1 MEFESKITGFAT
13 GLILLGSYTMLFDL
27 WDYSSFLVA
36 LSSILLLLVAFRD
49 HTFRRSDMAGFILAA
64 LVLLFFSFDLANNTF
79 LPLVVVLALSLAAIN
94 AKPEAFVPS
103 LAGILVLQFLN
114 PAFLLKGLNIIFVN
128 LSPLLRIRYGIN
140 DLGYLVLYH
149 SKTHLPILVD
159 DVKLLVP
166 FYASLLVAGL
176 VLLAILNEDRKTLMK
191 YALLIA
197 AVPFLFTILTLQSLL
212 YGPAT
217 ASFLLDNL
225 SALALPLASV
235 LLISILI
242 PGASLRGLHM
252 GSLGGPVGLGNM
264 GRLGGTAEKRIIL
277 ITLLILAAFFFLSL
291 FYYTPITASS
301 DPVIIIDESNSEWEP
316 TWPDYIQTY
325 KIDPVSGTNNY
336 FGMLGILAS
345 LYDVTLTVDR
355 PEKKPAVRSV
365 KAVQVDNLSL
375 ETLEKI
381 AGGRK
386 AVLVVKC
393 LTSPY
398 NQSEIDAILNFT
410 AKGNGLIL
418 IGEHTDI
425 YGMCTYLNPIS
436 EQMGYRF
443 LPTGVQDVYTDTRGS
458 TTQKGELPPLM
469 ARYMTGDL
477 VWETS
482 NSMEKLANAKP
493 LFEVITRPSY
503 FAHYRNETSAFF
515 LTRDFTEEIKL
526 NSQFARHLVLAGT
539 TYGDGRVVLFTD
551 STDFNNGIIGFGS
564 HAPIFMA
571 MVEYVSSE
579 EMYSKAFIPF
589 LLLIMALAVLVLN
602 RRNAFSALV
611 VLSILL
617 LLSFNLSYS
626 LAHYTAQFPE
636 LKRDSTIVI
645 LETDEHYLE
654 EYLSGMYDMEK
665 LMDKYFQKNLTA
677 LIIANP
683 SQEWIGISSRVENL
697 KDAITDIKPA

>member
-13 GLILLGSYTMLFDL
+13 GLLLLGSYIMLFDM
-27 WDYSSFLVA
+27 WNYSSFLVA

-49 HTFRRSDMAGFILAA
+49 HNFGRSDMVGLVLAA
-64 LVLLFFSFDLANNTF
+64 LVLLFFFIDLANNTF

-94 AKPEAFVPS
+94 ARPEAFVPS
-103 LAGILVLQFLN
+103 LAGLLVLQFLN
-114 PAFLLKGLNIIFVN
+114 TAFLIKWLNIVFVN
-128 LSPLLRIRYGIN
+128 LSPLLKVRYDIN

-149 SKTHLPILVD
+149 SKTHLPILID
-159 DVKLLVP
+159 DVKLLIP
-166 FYASLLVAGL
+166 FYVSLLVAGL
-176 VLLAILNEDRKTLMK
+176 VLLAILKDDRKTLMR
-191 YALLIA
+191 YALLIV
-197 AVPFLFTILTLQSLL
+197 AVPFLFILLTLQNLL
-212 YGPAT
+212 YGPET
-217 ASFLLDNL
+217 AIFLLDNL
-225 SALALPLASV
+225 SALALPLTSV
-235 LLISILI
+235 LLMSILV
-242 PGASLRGLHM
+242 PGASLRRLQTGGLGGLVGL
-252 GSLGGPVGLGNM
+252 GSLGSP
-264 GRLGGTAEKRIIL
+264 GGMAEKRIAL
-277 ITLLILAAFFFLSL
+277 ITLLILVAFFLLSL
-291 FYYTPITASS
+291 FYYTPITAST
-301 DPVIIIDESNSEWEP
+301 DPVIIIEESNSEWEP

-325 KIDPVSGTNNY
+325 KMDPVSGTNNY

-355 PEKKPAVRSV
+355 PEKQPAVSSV
-365 KAVQVDNLSL
+365 KAVQIGDLSL
-375 ETLEKI
+375 ETLEEI
-381 AGGRK
+381 ANGRK

-458 TTQKGELPPLM
+458 ITQKGELPPLM
-469 ARYMTGDL
+469 ARYMTGDQ

-482 NSMEKLANAKP
+482 ASMEKLANARP

-515 LTRDFTEEIKL
+515 LTREFTEEIKL

-539 TYGDGRVVLFTD
+539 TYGDGKVVLFTD
-551 STDFNNGIIGFGS
+551 STDFNNGIIGFGD
-564 HAPIFMA
+564 HAPIFIA

-579 EMYSKAFIPF
+579 EKYSKAIIPF
-589 LLLIMALAVLVLN
+589 LLLIMALAVVVLN

-617 LLSFNLSYS
+617 LLSFNLSYPLS
-626 LAHYTAQFPE
+626 HYTTQFPE
-636 LKRDSTIVI
+636 LKRDSTIII
-645 LETDEHYLE
+645 LKADQHYME

-683 SQEWIGISSRVENL
+683 PQEWIDISRGVEDL

>member
-1 MEFESKITGFAT
+1 MEFESKVTGFAT
-13 GLILLGSYTMLFDL
+13 GLLLFGSYIMLFDL

-36 LSSILLLLVAFRD
+36 LSSILLLMVAFRD
-49 HTFRRSDMAGFILAA
+49 HNFGRSDLVGFALAGVVA
-64 LVLLFFSFDLANNTF
+64 LFFSMDLANNTF

-94 AKPEAFVPS
+94 ARPEAFVPS
-103 LAGILVLQFLN
+103 LAGLLVLQFLN
-114 PAFLLKGLNIIFVN
+114 PASLLKGLNIIFVS
-128 LSPLLRIRYGIN
+128 LSPLLKVRYEIN
-140 DLGYLVLYH
+140 DLGYMVLYH

-159 DVKLLVP
+159 DVKLLIP

-176 VLLAILNEDRKTLMK
+176 VLLAILKENREIQIR
-191 YALLIA
+191 YAPILA
-197 AVPFLFTILTLQSLL
+197 AVPFLFTILTLQNLL
-212 YGPAT
+212 YGPAI
-217 ASFLLDNL
+217 ASFLPDNQA
-225 SALALPLASV
+225 ALALPLASV
-235 LLISILI
+235 LMISILI
-242 PGASLRGLHM
+242 PGASLRGLQI
-252 GSLGGPVGLGNM
+252 GGLGGL
-264 GRLGGTAEKRIIL
+264 AEKR
-277 ITLLILAAFFFLSL
+277 ITLLILAAFFLLSI

-325 KIDPVSGTNNY
+325 KMDPVSGTNNY
-336 FGMLGILAS
+336 FGLLSLLAS

-355 PEKKPAVRSV
+355 PEKQPAVSSV
-365 KAVQVDNLSL
+365 EAVQIKDLSL
-375 ETLEKI
+375 KTLEEI
-381 AGGRK
+381 ADGRK

-398 NQSEIDAILNFT
+398 NQSEIDAILDFT
-410 AKGNGLIL
+410 AKGNGLLL

-425 YGMCTYLNPIS
+425 YGMCTYINPIS

-469 ARYMTGDL
+469 ARYMTGDM

-482 NSMEKLANAKP
+482 ASMEKLANAKP

-515 LTRDFTEEIKL
+515 LTREFTEEIKL
-526 NSQFARHLVLAGT
+526 NAQFARHLVLAGT
-539 TYGDGRVVLFTD
+539 TYGDGKVVLFTD
-551 STDFNNGIIGFGS
+551 STDFNNGIIGFGD

-571 MVEYVSSE
+571 MVEYVSAE
-579 EMYSKAFIPF
+579 EKYSKAFIPL
-589 LLLIMALAVLVLN
+589 LLLIMALAVVMLN
-602 RRNAFSALV
+602 RRNAFSALI

-617 LLSFNLSYS
+617 LISFNLSYP
-626 LAHYTAQFPE
+626 LAHYTTQFPE
-636 LKRDSTIVI
+636 LKGEPTTVI
-645 LETDEHYLE
+645 LEADRHYME

-665 LMDKYFQKNLTA
+665 LMDKYFKKNLTA
-677 LIIANP
+677 LIMANP
-683 SQEWIGISSRVENL
+683 PQEWVGISSGVESL

>member
-13 GLILLGSYTMLFDL
+13 GLLLLGSYTMLFDL

-64 LVLLFFSFDLANNTF
+64 LVLLFFSIDLANNTF

-94 AKPEAFVPS
+94 AKPEAFMPS
-103 LAGILVLQFLN
+103 LAGLLVLQFLN

-128 LSPLLRIRYGIN
+128 LSPLLKVRYGIN

-159 DVKLLVP
+159 DVKLLIP

-191 YALLIA
+191 HALLIA

-212 YGPAT
+212 YVPAT

-235 LLISILI
+235 LLISVLI
-242 PGASLRGLHM
+242 PGASLKGLQM
-252 GSLGGPVGLGNM
+252 DSLGGLVDLGSSESQ
-264 GRLGGTAEKRIIL
+264 GGKADKRITL
-277 ITLLILAAFFFLSL
+277 ITLLILASFFLLSL
-291 FYYTPITASS
+291 LYYTPFTTSS

-355 PEKKPAVRSV
+355 PEKKPAVSSV
-365 KAVQVDNLSL
+365 KAVQIGDLSL
-375 ETLEKI
+375 ETLEEI

>member
-1 MEFESKITGFAT
+1 MEFESKVTGFAT
-13 GLILLGSYTMLFDL
+13 GLLLLGSYIMLFDL
-27 WDYSSFLVA
+27 RDYSSFLVA

-49 HTFRRSDMAGFILAA
+49 HNFGRNDMVGFVLAG
-64 LVLLFFSFDLANNTF
+64 LVLLFFSIDLANNTF

-103 LAGILVLQFLN
+103 LAGLLVLQFMN

-128 LSPLLRIRYGIN
+128 LSPLLKIRYEIN

-149 SKTHLPILVD
+149 SRTHLPILVD
-159 DVKLLVP
+159 DVKLLIP
-166 FYASLLVAGL
+166 FYTSLLVACL
-176 VLLAILNEDRKTLMK
+176 VLLVILNEDRKTLVRH
-191 YALLIA
+191 ALPIA
-197 AVPFLFTILTLQSLL
+197 AVPLLFSILALQNLL

-235 LLISILI
+235 LLMSILI
-242 PGASLRGLHM
+242 PGASLRALQT
-252 GSLGGPVGLGNM
+252 GSEGGLGGL
-264 GRLGGTAEKRIIL
+264 AEKRV
-277 ITLLILAAFFFLSL
+277 TLLILAAFFLL
-291 FYYTPITASS
+291 CIFYYTPITTSS

-336 FGMLGILAS
+336 FGLLGILGS

-355 PEKKPAVRSV
+355 PEKQPAVSTV
-365 KAVQVDNLSL
+365 KAVQIDDLSL

-398 NQSEIDAILNFT
+398 NQSEIDAILDFT

-436 EQMGYRF
+436 ELMGYRF

-458 TTQKGELPPLM
+458 VTQKGELPPQM
-469 ARYMTGDL
+469 ARYMTGDQ

-482 NSMEKLANAKP
+482 NSMEKLANARP

-515 LTRDFTEEIKL
+515 LTREFTEEIKL

-539 TYGDGRVVLFTD
+539 TYGDGKVVLFTD
-551 STDFNNGIIGFGS
+551 STDFNNGIVGFGD

-579 EMYSKAFIPF
+579 EKYSKAFIPL
-589 LLLIMALAVLVLN
+589 LLLIMALAVVVLN
-602 RRNAFSALV
+602 RKNALSALV

-617 LLSFNLSYS
+617 LLSFNLSYPLS
-626 LAHYTAQFPE
+626 HYTTQFPE
-636 LKRDSTIVI
+636 LKRESTIVI
-645 LETDEHYLE
+645 LEADQHYME

-677 LIIANP
+677 LIIASP
-683 SQEWIGISSRVENL
+683 PQEWIGISSGVENL
-697 KDAITDIKPA
+697 KDAIMDIKPA

>member
-13 GLILLGSYTMLFDL
+13 GLLLLGSYTMLFDL

-64 LVLLFFSFDLANNTF
+64 LALLFFSIGLANNTF

-94 AKPEAFVPS
+94 AKPEAFMPS
-103 LAGILVLQFLN
+103 LAGLLILQFLN

-128 LSPLLRIRYGIN
+128 LSPLLKVRYGIN

-191 YALLIA
+191 HALLIA

-252 GSLGGPVGLGNM
+252 GSLGGLVGLGSM

-355 PEKKPAVRSV
+355 PEKKPAVSSV

-418 IGEHTDI
+418 IAEHTDI
-425 YGMCTYLNPIS
+425 YGMCTYMNPIS

-443 LPTGVQDVYTDTRGS
+443 LSTGVQDVYTDTRGS
-458 TTQKGELPPLM
+458 VTQKGELPPLM

-482 NSMEKLANAKP
+482 NSMEKLANARP

-551 STDFNNGIIGFGS
+551 STDFNNGIVGFGS

-579 EMYSKAFIPF
+579 EKYSKAFIPF

-617 LLSFNLSYS
+617 LLSFNLAYP
-626 LAHYTAQFPE
+626 LAHYTTQFPE

-697 KDAITDIKPA
+697 KDAIINIKPA

>member
-1 MEFESKITGFAT
+1 MEFESKVTGFAT
-13 GLILLGSYTMLFDL
+13 GLLLLGSYIMLFDL
-27 WDYSSFLVA
+27 WNYSSFLVA

-49 HTFRRSDMAGFILAA
+49 HNFGRSDMVGFILAA
-64 LVLLFFSFDLANNTF
+64 LVFLFFFMDLANNTF

-94 AKPEAFVPS
+94 ARPEAFVPS
-103 LAGILVLQFLN
+103 LAGLLVLQFMN
-114 PAFLLKGLNIIFVN
+114 PAFLLKGLNVIFLN
-128 LSPLLRIRYGIN
+128 LSPLLKIRYEIN
-140 DLGYLVLYH
+140 DLGYMVLYH

-159 DVKLLVP
+159 DVKLLIP

-176 VLLAILNEDRKTLMK
+176 VLLVILNEDRKNEDRKTLMR

-197 AVPFLFTILTLQSLL
+197 AVPFLFSILTLQNLL

-217 ASFLLDNL
+217 ASFLPDSQ

-235 LLISILI
+235 LLMSILI
-242 PGASLRGLHM
+242 PGARLRGLQT
-252 GSLGGPVGLGNM
+252 GGLRGL
-264 GRLGGTAEKRIIL
+264 AEKR
-277 ITLLILAAFFFLSL
+277 ITLLILAAFFFLGL
-291 FYYTPITASS
+291 FYYTPITTSP

-316 TWPDYIQTY
+316 TWPDYVQTY

-336 FGMLGILAS
+336 FGLLGILAS

-355 PEKKPAVRSV
+355 PEKQPAVSSV
-365 KAVQVDNLSL
+365 KAVEIGDISL
-375 ETLEKI
+375 ETLEEI

-398 NQSEIDAILNFT
+398 NQSEMDAILDFT

-458 TTQKGELPPLM
+458 ITQKGELPPLM
-469 ARYMTGDL
+469 ARYMTGDQ

-482 NSMEKLANAKP
+482 ASMEKLANAKP
-493 LFEVITRPSY
+493 LFEIITRPSY

-515 LTRDFTEEIKL
+515 LTREFTEEIKL

-551 STDFNNGIIGFGS
+551 STDFNNGIIGFGD
-564 HAPIFMA
+564 HMPIFLA

-579 EMYSKAFIPF
+579 EKYSKAFIPF
-589 LLLIMALAVLVLN
+589 LLLIMALAVVVLN

-617 LLSFNLSYS
+617 LLSFNLSYP
-626 LAHYTAQFPE
+626 LAHYTTQFPE
-636 LKRDSTIVI
+636 LKRESTIVI
-645 LETDEHYLE
+645 LEADQHYME

-677 LIIANP
+677 LIMANP
-683 SQEWIGISSRVENL
+683 PQEWIGISSGVENL
-697 KDAITDIKPA
+697 KDAIMDIKPA

>member
-1 MEFESKITGFAT
+1 MEFESKVTGFAT
-13 GLILLGSYTMLFDL
+13 GLLLLGSYIMLFDL
-27 WDYSSFLVA
+27 WNYSSFLVA

-49 HTFRRSDMAGFILAA
+49 HNFGRSDMVGFILAA
-64 LVLLFFSFDLANNTF
+64 LVFLFFFMDLANNTF
-79 LPLVVVLALSLAAIN
+79 IPLVVVLALSLAAIN
-94 AKPEAFVPS
+94 ARPEAFVPS
-103 LAGILVLQFLN
+103 LAGLLVLQFMN

-128 LSPLLRIRYGIN
+128 LSPLLKIRYEIN
-140 DLGYLVLYH
+140 DLGYMVLYH

-159 DVKLLVP
+159 DVKLLIP

-176 VLLAILNEDRKTLMK
+176 VLLVILNEDRKNEDRKNEDRKTLMR

-197 AVPFLFTILTLQSLL
+197 AVPFLFSILTLQNLL

-217 ASFLLDNL
+217 ASFLPDNQ

-235 LLISILI
+235 LLMSILI
-242 PGASLRGLHM
+242 PGASLRRLQTGGLR
-252 GSLGGPVGLGNM
+252 GL
-264 GRLGGTAEKRIIL
+264 AEKR

-291 FYYTPITASS
+291 FYYTPITTSS
-301 DPVIIIDESNSEWEP
+301 DPVVIIDESNSEWEP
-316 TWPDYIQTY
+316 TWPDYVQTY

-336 FGMLGILAS
+336 FGLLGILAS

-355 PEKKPAVRSV
+355 PEKQPSVSSV
-365 KAVQVDNLSL
+365 KAVEIGDLSL
-375 ETLEKI
+375 ETLEEI

-398 NQSEIDAILNFT
+398 NQSEIDAILDFT

-458 TTQKGELPPLM
+458 ITQKGELPPLM
-469 ARYMTGDL
+469 ARYMTGDQ

-482 NSMEKLANAKP
+482 ASMEKLANAKP
-493 LFEVITRPSY
+493 LFEIITRPSY

-515 LTRDFTEEIKL
+515 LTREFTEEIKL

-551 STDFNNGIIGFGS
+551 STDFNNGIIGFGD
-564 HAPIFMA
+564 HMPIFLA

-579 EMYSKAFIPF
+579 EKYSKAFIPF
-589 LLLIMALAVLVLN
+589 LLLIMALAVVILN
-602 RRNAFSALV
+602 RRNAYSALV

-617 LLSFNLSYS
+617 LLSFNLSYP
-626 LAHYTAQFPE
+626 LAHYTTQFPE
-636 LKRDSTIVI
+636 LKRESTIVI
-645 LETDEHYLE
+645 LEADQHYME

-677 LIIANP
+677 LIMANP
-683 SQEWIGISSRVENL
+683 PQEWIDISSGVENL
-697 KDAITDIKPA
+697 KDAIMDIKPA

>member
-1 MEFESKITGFAT
+1 MEFESKVTGFAT
-13 GLILLGSYTMLFDL
+13 GLLLLGSYIMLFDL

-49 HTFRRSDMAGFILAA
+49 HNFGRSDMVGFVLAA
-64 LVLLFFSFDLANNTF
+64 LVFLFFFMDLANNTF

-94 AKPEAFVPS
+94 ARPEAFVPS
-103 LAGILVLQFLN
+103 LAGLLVLQFMN
-114 PAFLLKGLNIIFVN
+114 PAFLLKGLNIIFVS
-128 LSPLLRIRYGIN
+128 LSPLLKIRYEIN
-140 DLGYLVLYH
+140 DLGYMVLYH

-159 DVKLLVP
+159 DVKLLIP

-176 VLLAILNEDRKTLMK
+176 VLLVILNEDSKNEDRKTQIK

-197 AVPFLFTILTLQSLL
+197 AVPFLFSILTLQNLL

-217 ASFLLDNL
+217 ASFLPDNQ

-235 LLISILI
+235 LLMSILI
-242 PGASLRGLHM
+242 PGASLRGLQT
-252 GSLGGPVGLGNM
+252 GGLRGL
-264 GRLGGTAEKRIIL
+264 AEKR

-291 FYYTPITASS
+291 FYYTPITTSS
-301 DPVIIIDESNSEWEP
+301 DPVVIIDESNSEWEP
-316 TWPDYIQTY
+316 TWPDYVQTY

-336 FGMLGILAS
+336 FGLLGILAS

-355 PEKKPAVRSV
+355 PEKQPAVSSV
-365 KAVQVDNLSL
+365 KAVQIGDLSL
-375 ETLEKI
+375 ETLEEI

-398 NQSEIDAILNFT
+398 NQSEIDAILDFT

-458 TTQKGELPPLM
+458 ITQKGELPPLM
-469 ARYMTGDL
+469 ARYMTGDQ

-482 NSMEKLANAKP
+482 ASMEKLSNAKP

-515 LTRDFTEEIKL
+515 LTREFTEEIKL

-551 STDFNNGIIGFGS
+551 STDFNNGIIGFGD
-564 HAPIFMA
+564 HMPIFLA

-579 EMYSKAFIPF
+579 EKYSKAFIPF
-589 LLLIMALAVLVLN
+589 LLLIMALAIVILN
-602 RRNAFSALV
+602 RRNAYSALV

-617 LLSFNLSYS
+617 LLSFNLSYP
-626 LAHYTAQFPE
+626 LAHYTTQFPE
-636 LKRDSTIVI
+636 LKRESTIVI
-645 LETDEHYLE
+645 LEADQHYME

-677 LIIANP
+677 LIMANP
-683 SQEWIGISSRVENL
+683 PQEWIGISSEVENL
-697 KDAITDIKPA
+697 KDAIMDIKPA